1 MKPKVIIIAG
11 PTASGKTQLSVELA
25 KKING
30 EIISADS
37 MQIYRH
43 LNSGTAKITEEEKQG
58 IQHYLIDICDVSD
71 EFSVADF
78 QKLAYQ
84 KIEEI
89 LQKNKVPIIV
99 GGTGLYIS
107 SLVKNMKFVP
117 QTDQD
122 YLIKEN
128 LNKRIEELGDTAK
141 DVLYDE
147 LLSIDKEAAEKID
160 KNNFK
165 RVVRALAM
173 YYSTGLTKTEQEKKT
188 KPNDGKYRYI
198 TFVIDCA
205 RDVLYNRINLRVDAM
220 IKQNILDEAKWLL
233 NQNIDP
239 KSTAMQAMGYKE
251 FFPYLK
257 GEESLEKCV
266 EKLKQETRK
275 YAKRQITWFKRV
287 ENAIYI
293 NGENNI
299 EEKISDILNN
309 I

>member
-128 LNKRIEELGDTAK
+128 LNKRIEKLGDTAK

-188 KPNDGKYRYI
+188 KPNDGKYQYI